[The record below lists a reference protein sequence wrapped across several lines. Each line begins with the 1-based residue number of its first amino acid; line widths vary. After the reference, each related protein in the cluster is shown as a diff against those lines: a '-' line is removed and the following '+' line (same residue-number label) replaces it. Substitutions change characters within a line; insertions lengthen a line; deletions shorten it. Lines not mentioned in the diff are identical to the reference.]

1 MNKLIIFNEPV
12 KSVRKSQQT
21 IHSRIAKKKTGK
33 YSMISGKNI
42 KLKMKKSKKDK
53 QVSFSLCRL
62 HINTLKQQ
70 ISFPVAQLV
79 EHGASNGIMGSIPRE
94 SKS

>member
-1 MNKLIIFNEPV
+1 MNKLILFNEPV

-42 KLKMKKSKKDK
+42 TLKMKKIKGG
-53 QVSFSLCRL
+53 QAGEFFIV
-62 HINTLKQQ
+62 Q
-70 ISFPVAQLV
+70 IAHKYTKATNQLSCSST
-79 EHGASNGIMGSIPRE
+79 GRAWR
-94 SKS
+94 